1 MPGKTNSIIAGS
13 LIIVAVLYLL
23 ISSTGDAAHY
33 YLTIEE
39 ARQLD
44 AAGQQR
50 DLTVSGAV
58 MGESIVY
65 DELGAT
71 LTFTIIQIPSD
82 PREVERAE
90 DLEQVI
96 RAALRDPTAPTL
108 EVVYHGSRPDMLRH
122 EAQAIL
128 YGRMSED
135 GRFHADELRLKCPSR
150 YEEALP
156 EQATE

>member
-1 MPGKTNSIIAGS
+1 MQGKTNFIVAGA

-33 YLTIEE
+33 YLTVEE
-39 ARQLD
+39 ALQLD

-50 DLTVSGAV
+50 DLTLSGAV
-58 MGESIVY
+58 LGESIVY
-65 DELGAT
+65 DDLGAT
-71 LTFTIIQIPSD
+71 LTFTIVQIPGD
-82 PREVERAE
+82 PQEVERAGGIE
-90 DLEQVI
+90 PVI
-96 RAALRDPTAPTL
+96 SASLRDTTAPTL
-108 EVVYHGSRPDMLRH
+108 DVVYHGSKPDMLRH

-128 YGRMSED
+128 YGRMGED

>member
-1 MPGKTNSIIAGS
+1 MQGKTNFIVAGS
-13 LIIVAVLYLL
+13 LIVVAVLYLL

-33 YLTIEE
+33 FLTVEE

-58 MGESIVY
+58 RGESIVY
-65 DELGAT
+65 DGPGAT
-71 LTFTIIQIPSD
+71 LTFTIVQIPGD
-82 PREVERAE
+82 PRAVERAGG
-90 DLEQVI
+90 LEQVI
-96 RAALRDPTAPTL
+96 RATLRDPTAPTL
-108 EVVYHGSRPDMLRH
+108 DVVYHGSRPDMLRH

-128 YGRMSED
+128 YGRMGED

-156 EQATE
+156 EQAAE